1 MISPDQLP
9 IFDVIPEIQERLA
22 RENTLVLHAPPGAG
36 KSTVLPLYLT
46 GEEWLK
52 GKKILMLEP
61 RRLAAVNIAHRMA
74 GTLGEQV
81 GTTVGYRI
89 RFDHRVS
96 QKTKIEVLT
105 EGILN
110 RMIHHDNALEEI
122 GMVIFDE
129 FHERSLFADVGLAL
143 CREIQQILRP
153 DLRILVMSA
162 TLDTSNLT
170 NLLGCSSVSCR
181 GKQYPVE
188 TIYTENTDLSFLS
201 EYCIKTI
208 HRAMKEQEGD
218 VLVFLPGQGEIR
230 RVKDMFR
237 TSSPD
242 IAVYPLYGQLPL
254 SKQQAA
260 ILPHPSGKRKV
271 VLATSIAETSLTIEG
286 IKVIIDSGYTRSSQF
301 DPKSGLSKLVT
312 STITKDAADQRAGRA
327 GRLGPGT
334 CYRMWTKASHEKL
347 LPFRK
352 PEILEADLT
361 YTVLDLV
368 KWGKDDL
375 NDLCWLTPPPEGAVA
390 QAFDLLHQ
398 LDALEN
404 GKITAHGQAM
414 HNLPCHPRIAH
425 MLLRAQGK
433 EEQLLAADLAAIL
446 EEKDPLPESLS
457 VDVNLRIEALRRFRK
472 ESGKNK
478 KFLKIEKVSEVYRKL
493 LHLPQPDNGP
503 VDPYNSG
510 KLLALAFPERIAAAR
525 PGNRAQFQL
534 ANGKTAFFDHRDDL
548 SSAPWIA
555 VAQMDARDYLGKI
568 FLASPLDPTDLR
580 PFVKQEEEIY
590 WENQKGLQTNL
601 AVKIGHIKLQ
611 TKPLPNPDPKLVENL
626 ILKVL
631 REEGERLL
639 AFDQDIQNW
648 QNRVL
653 SLKIWNPAQDWPDVS
668 IQQILD
674 HADFWLAGHLDR
686 LKSPDDMRKLNL
698 MDILPYRLDY
708 ALQGALTELAPER
721 LTVPSG
727 SNIKLQYSPHGDP
740 PVLSVRLQELFGLM
754 ETPRVNHG
762 KIPILIHL
770 LSPGFKPVQVTKDL
784 KSFWNQT
791 YHEVKKELKR
801 RYPKHYWPD
810 DPFAAEA
817 VRGVRRQG

>member
-1 MISPDQLP
+1 
-9 IFDVIPEIQERLA
+9 
-22 RENTLVLHAPPGAG
+22 
-36 KSTVLPLYLT
+36 
-46 GEEWLK
+46 
-52 GKKILMLEP
+52 
-61 RRLAAVNIAHRMA
+61 
-74 GTLGEQV
+74 
-81 GTTVGYRI
+81 
-89 RFDHRVS
+89 
-96 QKTKIEVLT
+96 
-105 EGILN
+105 
-110 RMIHHDNALEEI
+110 
-122 GMVIFDE
+122 
-129 FHERSLFADVGLAL
+129 
-143 CREIQQILRP
+143 
-153 DLRILVMSA
+153 
-162 TLDTSNLT
+162 
-170 NLLGCSSVSCR
+170 
-181 GKQYPVE
+181 
-188 TIYTENTDLSFLS
+188 
-201 EYCIKTI
+201 
-208 HRAMKEQEGD
+208 
-218 VLVFLPGQGEIR
+218 
-230 RVKDMFR
+230 
-237 TSSPD
+237 
-242 IAVYPLYGQLPL
+242 
-254 SKQQAA
+254 
-260 ILPHPSGKRKV
+260 
-271 VLATSIAETSLTIEG
+271 
-286 IKVIIDSGYTRSSQF
+286 
-301 DPKSGLSKLVT
+301 
-312 STITKDAADQRAGRA
+312 
-327 GRLGPGT
+327 
-334 CYRMWTKASHEKL
+334 
-347 LPFRK
+347 
-352 PEILEADLT
+352 
-361 YTVLDLV
+361 
-368 KWGKDDL
+368 
-375 NDLCWLTPPPEGAVA
+375 VA

-398 LDALEN
+398 LDALEK

-478 KFLKIEKVSEVYRKL
+478 KFLKIEKVSEVYLKL

-534 ANGKTAFFDHRDDL
+534 ANGKTAFFDHKDDL
-548 SSAPWIA
+548 SYAPWIA
-555 VAQMDARDYLGKI
+555 VAQMDAREYLGKI

-590 WENQKGLQTNL
+590 WESQKGLQTNL
-601 AVKIGHIKLQ
+601 VVKIGHIKLQ

-668 IQQILD
+668 TQQILD
-674 HADFWLAGHLDR
+674 NADFWLEGYLDR

-727 SNIKLQYSPHGDP
+727 SNIKLQYSPHGDS

-754 ETPRVNHG
+754 ETPRVNQG

-784 KSFWNQT
+784 KSFWNYT

-817 VRGVRRQG
+817 VRGVRRKG